1 MFSLCTGKW
10 TVQQAAELSVAA
22 PTIEAALD
30 ARFLSGA
37 KDERVAA
44 SDLFEKKGLKPPT
57 AAEVALPFV
66 TNMRKS
72 LKYHAPLDR
81 ELCP

>member
-1 MFSLCTGKW
+1 M
-10 TVQQAAELSVAA
+10 QQAAELSVAA

-44 SDLFEKKGLKPPT
+44 SDFFQKKGLHPPT
-57 AAEVALPFV
+57 AAKVSFAI
-66 TNMRKS
+66 S
-72 LKYHAPLDR
+72 LSMSHEAKYTILQLIGIIRATW
-81 ELCP
+81 EW